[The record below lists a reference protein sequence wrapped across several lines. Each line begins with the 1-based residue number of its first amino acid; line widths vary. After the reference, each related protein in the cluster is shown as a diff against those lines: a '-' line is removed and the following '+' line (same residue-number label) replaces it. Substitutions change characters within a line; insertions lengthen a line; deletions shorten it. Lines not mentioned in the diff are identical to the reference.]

1 MRVVPSSVKR
11 RNRRGLDS
19 IASAGPI
26 LEMASRAGPFE
37 LNAEPCAAAAAATSP
52 PANRQ
57 GPAVGRAI
65 GLARAVAGRSLA
77 GSARQG
83 EAPGERALQP
93 PFGRQAGEPAGL
105 PSTSAIEK

>member
-26 LEMASRAGPFE
+26 LGMAWLGGPFE
-37 LNAEPCAAAAAATSP
+37 LNAEPCATAAAATSP
-52 PANRQ
+52 PASRQ

-77 GSARQG
+77 GSAR
-83 EAPGERALQP
+83 ALALGERHSGSPSVAE
-93 PFGRQAGEPAGL
+93 AGAGA
-105 PSTSAIEK
+105 SAAKELG